1 MRFKSLIL
9 AASLCLASIG
19 SHAGVVYEWRPLN
32 EQLPQHVTFR
42 MEFSKAAVASGKLD
56 FQVPYGDWEESYP
69 DAGLLS
75 IYFATPGVAPISYRP
90 TEEQFRYGLGI
101 LDLNLTFGSD
111 GLLSGRIYANDAH
124 SHFEMNSQGS
134 LFTIL
139 DARSDEDMNGA
150 GCGSDW
156 SICKG
161 ATGQLQRVDVPE
173 PGSVAL
179 LGIGLLAAFGLR
191 RRGPM
196 RMFGGSRQ
204 TTVPV
209 A

>member
-1 MRFKSLIL
+1 MRFKSLVM
-9 AASLCLASIG
+9 AASLCLASIS

-42 MEFSKAAVASGKLD
+42 MEFSKAAVDSGKLE
-56 FQVPYGDWEESYP
+56 FQVPIGDWEDSYP

-90 TEEQFRYGLGI
+90 REEQFRYGLGT

-124 SHFEMNSQGS
+124 SHFRMNSQGS

-150 GCGSDW
+150 GCGDNW
-156 SICKG
+156 QICHG

-179 LGIGLLAAFGLR
+179 LGIGLLAALHMR
-191 RRGPM
+191 RRKH
-196 RMFGGSRQ
+196 
-204 TTVPV
+204 
-209 A
+209 